1 VLLDKTAS
9 NKRREVQ
16 YEGDAGLYGYVPGL
30 HGEPPSRTRAVTLSG
45 GTFMAQLL
53 HHRPT
58 WAGGVLCLLLTA
70 GCAHPLTAGAASAR
84 PSTAPPSPT
93 AAAATPPGHDHALH
107 DANARTR
114 PYVTDRVYAQI
125 VDPQTRTS
133 AARWQQL
140 RAAGA
145 VTSVNVEKV
154 AVPEGA
160 PAPSGQQA
168 EVRITYT
175 VTTTGQDLHNTQ
187 TLSQGMQVSA
197 TPAGWRVDQL
207 LAF

>member
-1 VLLDKTAS
+1 
-9 NKRREVQ
+9 
-16 YEGDAGLYGYVPGL
+16 
-30 HGEPPSRTRAVTLSG
+30 
-45 GTFMAQLL
+45 MAQML
-53 HHRPT
+53 HRRPA
-58 WAGGVLCLLLTA
+58 WAGGVLCLLLTT

-84 PSTAPPSPT
+84 PPAAPPSPA
-93 AAAATPPGHDHALH
+93 AAAATAPPEASPGAPPAVPAPAAQVAAGFITALNSHDARPGHDHGLH

-114 PYVTDRVYAQI
+114 PYVTDRVYTQI

-133 AARWQQL
+133 AALWQQL
-140 RAAGA
+140 TAAGA
-145 VTSVNVEKV
+145 VTSVNVKKV

-160 PAPSGQQA
+160 PAPTAQQA

-175 VTTTGQDLHNTQ
+175 VTTSGPNLHNTRP
-187 TLSQGMQVSA
+187 LSQGMQVSA

>member
-1 VLLDKTAS
+1 
-9 NKRREVQ
+9 
-16 YEGDAGLYGYVPGL
+16 
-30 HGEPPSRTRAVTLSG
+30 
-45 GTFMAQLL
+45 MAQLL
-53 HHRPT
+53 HPRPA
-58 WAGGVLCLLLTA
+58 WAGGVLCLLLTT
-70 GCAHPLTAGAASAR
+70 GCGHPLTAGAASAR
-84 PSTAPPSPT
+84 LPAAPPSPA
-93 AAAATPPGHDHALH
+93 AAAATAPSEAAPGAPPAVPAAAAQVAAEFITALNSHDARPGHDHGLH

-133 AARWQQL
+133 AGLWQQL
-140 RAAGA
+140 TAAGA

-160 PAPSGQQA
+160 PAPTAQQA

-175 VTTTGQDLHNTQ
+175 VTTTGPNLHNTR
-187 TLSQGMQVSA
+187 TRSQGLQVSA

>member
-1 VLLDKTAS
+1 
-9 NKRREVQ
+9 
-16 YEGDAGLYGYVPGL
+16 
-30 HGEPPSRTRAVTLSG
+30 
-45 GTFMAQLL
+45 MAQLL

-58 WAGGVLCLLLTA
+58 WAGGVLCLLLTT
-70 GCAHPLTAGAASAR
+70 GCAHPLTAGATSAR
-84 PSTAPPSPT
+84 PPAAPPSPT
-93 AAAATPPGHDHALH
+93 TAAAPAPPEASPGAPPAMPVPAAQVAADFITALNSHDARPGHDHGLH

-114 PYVTDRVYAQI
+114 PYVTDRVYTQI

-145 VTSVNVEKV
+145 VTSVNVKKV

-160 PAPSGQQA
+160 PAPTAQQA

-175 VTTTGQDLHNTQ
+175 VTTSGQNLHNTQ
-187 TLSQGMQVSA
+187 TRSQGMQVSA
-197 TPAGWRVDQL
+197 TPAGWRIDQL

>member
-1 VLLDKTAS
+1 
-9 NKRREVQ
+9 
-16 YEGDAGLYGYVPGL
+16 
-30 HGEPPSRTRAVTLSG
+30 
-45 GTFMAQLL
+45 MAQML
-53 HHRPT
+53 HRRPA

-70 GCAHPLTAGAASAR
+70 GCAHPLPAGAASAR

-93 AAAATPPGHDHALH
+93 AAAATAPPEASPGALPAVPAPAAQVAAGFITALNSHDARPGHDHGLH

-175 VTTTGQDLHNTQ
+175 VTTSGQDLHNTQ

>member
-1 VLLDKTAS
+1 
-9 NKRREVQ
+9 
-16 YEGDAGLYGYVPGL
+16 
-30 HGEPPSRTRAVTLSG
+30 
-45 GTFMAQLL
+45 MAQLL

-93 AAAATPPGHDHALH
+93 AAAPAAQVAADFITALNSHDARPGHDHALH

-133 AARWQQL
+133 AALWQQL

-145 VTSVNVEKV
+145 VTSVNIEKV

-175 VTTTGQDLHNTQ
+175 VTTSGQDLQDTQ

-197 TPAGWRVDQL
+197 TPAGWRVNQL